1 LTGWDA
7 AQGAAIVTAEA
18 QQFGIE
24 FWIAPIGLLHRRA
37 QVVEVQNL
45 HDTDKTAERVFSNG
59 SRSRSSDK
67 EIAPTLVA
75 TLRTR

>member
-1 LTGWDA
+1 LIGWDA

-37 QVVEVQNL
+37 QVV
-45 HDTDKTAERVFSNG
+45 DDKTAERVFRNG